1 MDSPRPSPA
10 DRDTLSRFLFE
21 HAEVRGEVVRLDATW
36 RAVLDSHPYP
46 EPVRNLLG
54 EMMAAAALLAATL
67 KFEGALIM
75 QMQGSGP
82 VTLAVVECTSEFHL
96 RATAK
101 WREDLV
107 PGDIA
112 ALLGQGKFVITI
124 DPKSSSQIY
133 QGIVALEGT
142 TVAEVLEHYMLQS
155 EQLET
160 RMWLASDGEQAC
172 GLLLQRLPE
181 NASPEIASEDTDA
194 WNRALNL
201 GNTLS
206 PSELL
211 HLPPREILHRLFH
224 EEDLRLFEPRPVSFR
239 CTCTRERVANMLR
252 LLGLDE
258 VHSIIEE
265 QGKIEVDC
273 EFCNRHYS
281 FDVVDAEQLF
291 AAEVVTQPGQTRH

>member
-1 MDSPRPSPA
+1 MDSLTPLPS
-10 DRDTLSRFLFE
+10 DRDTLTRFLFE
-21 HAEVRGEVVRLDATW
+21 HAEVRGEIVRLDATW
-36 RAVLDSHPYP
+36 RAVLACHDYP
-46 EPVRNLLG
+46 EPVRKLLG
-54 EMMAAAALLAATL
+54 EMMAAAALLVATL

-82 VTLAVVECTSEFHL
+82 VTLAVVECSSEFHL

-107 PGDIA
+107 PGDIS

-124 DPKSSSQIY
+124 DPKSSRQIY
-133 QGIVALEGT
+133 QGIVALEGDS
-142 TVAEVLEHYMLQS
+142 VAQVLEHYMLQS

-160 RMWLASDGEQAC
+160 RLWLVSDDEQAC

-181 NASPEIASEDTDA
+181 NASEDTDA

-201 GNTLS
+201 GNTLRI
-206 PSELL
+206 SELL
-211 HLPPREILHRLFH
+211 NLPPRAILHRLFH
-224 EEDLRLFEPRPVSFR
+224 EEDLRLFEPRLVSFR
-239 CTCTRERVANMLR
+239 CTCSRERVANMLR

-265 QGKIEVDC
+265 QGKIDVDC
-273 EFCNRHYS
+273 EFCNRHYH

-291 AAEVVTQPGQTRH
+291 AAEVVTQPGGTRH

>member
-1 MDSPRPSPA
+1 MDLHKLAAS
-10 DRDTLSRFLFE
+10 DRDTLTRFLFE
-21 HAEVRGEVVRLDATW
+21 HAPVRGEMVRLDATW
-36 RAVLDSHPYP
+36 RAVLANHEYP

-54 EMMAAAALLAATL
+54 EMMAAATLLAATL
-67 KFEGALIM
+67 KFEGSLIM

-82 VTLAVVECTSEFHL
+82 VTLAVVECSSEFHL

-101 WREDLV
+101 WRDDLV

-124 DPKSSSQIY
+124 DPKSNNQIY

-160 RMWLASDGEQAC
+160 RLWLASDGEQAC
-172 GLLLQRLPE
+172 GFLLQRLPE
-181 NASPEIASEDTDA
+181 QESQDADA

-206 PSELL
+206 ADDLL
-211 HLPPREILHRLFH
+211 QLPARTILHRLFH
-224 EEDLRLFEPRPVSFR
+224 EEDLRLFEARPVSFR
-239 CTCTRERVANMLR
+239 CTCSRERVANMLR

-258 VHSIIEE
+258 VHSILEE

-273 EFCNRHYS
+273 EFCNRHYH
-281 FDVVDAEQLF
+281 FDAVDAEQLF
-291 AAEVVTQPGQTRH
+291 AADVLTQPGATRH

>member
-1 MDSPRPSPA
+1 MDSLRLSPA
-10 DRDTLSRFLFE
+10 DHDTLTPFIFE
-21 HAEVRGEVVRLDATW
+21 HAEVRGEMVRLDATW
-36 RAVLDSHPYP
+36 RAVLENHDYP

-54 EMMAAAALLAATL
+54 EMMAAATLLAATL

-82 VTLAVVECTSEFHL
+82 VTLAVVECSSEYHL

-101 WREDLV
+101 WRDDLV

-112 ALLGQGKFVITI
+112 ALLGQGQFVITI
-124 DPKSSSQIY
+124 DPKSSAQIY

-160 RMWLASDGEQAC
+160 RLWLATDGEQAC
-172 GLLLQRLPE
+172 GFLLQRLPD
-181 NASPEIASEDTDA
+181 NAAEDADA

-201 GNTLS
+201 ANTLK
-206 PSELL
+206 PDELL
-211 HLPPREILHRLFH
+211 KLPAREILHRLFH
-224 EEDLRLFEPRPVSFR
+224 EEDLRLFDARPVAFR
-239 CTCTRERVANMLR
+239 CTCSRERVANMLR

-258 VHSIIEE
+258 VHSILEE
-265 QGKIEVDC
+265 QGKIAVDC
-273 EFCNRHYS
+273 EFCNRHYQ
-281 FDVVDAEQLF
+281 FDAVDAEQLF
-291 AAEVVTQPGQTRH
+291 AAEISTQPGSTRH

>member
-21 HAEVRGEVVRLDATW
+21 HAEVRGEIVRLDATW
-36 RAVLDSHPYP
+36 RAVLECHNYP

-54 EMMAAAALLAATL
+54 EMMAAAALLAATI

-75 QMQGSGP
+75 QMQGNGP
-82 VTLAVVECTSEFHL
+82 VTLLVVECSSEFHL

-160 RMWLASDGEQAC
+160 RLWLASDGEQAC

-181 NASPEIASEDTDA
+181 NASEDTDA

-206 PSELL
+206 SPELL
-211 HLPPREILHRLFH
+211 NLPPREILHRLFH

-265 QGKIEVDC
+265 QGNIDVDC

-291 AAEVVTQPGQTRH
+291 AAEVVTQPGSTRH

>member
-1 MDSPRPSPA
+1 MEASKLLAP
-10 DRDTLSRFLFE
+10 DRDTLTRFLFE
-21 HAEVRGEVVRLDATW
+21 HAEVRGEIVRLDATW
-36 RAVLDSHPYP
+36 RAVLANHDYP
-46 EPVRNLLG
+46 EPIRSLLG

-67 KFEGALIM
+67 KFEGSLIM

-82 VTLAVVECTSEFHL
+82 VTLAVVECSSDFHL

-101 WREDLV
+101 WRDDLA

-112 ALLGQGKFVITI
+112 ALLGQGKFVISL
-124 DPKSSSQIY
+124 DPKNGNQIY
-133 QGIVALEGT
+133 QGIVALEGA
-142 TVAEVLEHYMLQS
+142 TVAEVLEHYLLQS

-160 RMWLASDGEQAC
+160 RLWLAADGEQAC

-181 NASPEIASEDTDA
+181 KVSEDADA

-206 PSELL
+206 TEELL
-211 HLPPREILHRLFH
+211 HLPAREILHRLFH
-224 EEDLRLFEPRPVSFR
+224 EEDLRLFEPHPVSFR
-239 CTCTRERVANMLR
+239 CTCSRERVADMLR

-258 VHSIIEE
+258 VHSILVE

-273 EFCNRHYS
+273 EFCNRNYY
-281 FDVVDAEQLF
+281 FDAVDAEQLF
-291 AAEVVTQPGQTRH
+291 AAEVVTQPGTTRH

>member
-1 MDSPRPSPA
+1 MEPA
-10 DRDTLSRFLFE
+10 KLAASDRDTLTRFLFE
-21 HAEVRGEVVRLDATW
+21 HAPVRGEVVRLDATW
-36 RAVLDSHPYP
+36 RAVLANHAYP
-46 EPVRNLLG
+46 EPIRNLLG
-54 EMMAAAALLAATL
+54 EMMAAATLLAATL
-67 KFEGALIM
+67 KFDGSLIM

-82 VTLAVVECTSEFHL
+82 VTLAVVECSSEFHL

-101 WREDLV
+101 WRDDLV

-124 DPKSSSQIY
+124 DPKSSTQIY

-160 RMWLASDGEQAC
+160 RLWLASDGEQAC
-172 GLLLQRLPE
+172 GFLLQRLPE
-181 NASPEIASEDTDA
+181 QESQDADA

-206 PSELL
+206 SDELL
-211 HLPPREILHRLFH
+211 NLPAREILHRLFH

-239 CTCTRERVANMLR
+239 CTCSRERVANMLR

-258 VHSIIEE
+258 VHSILAE

-273 EFCNRHYS
+273 EFCNRHYA
-281 FDVVDAEQLF
+281 FDAVDAEQLF
-291 AAEVVTQPGQTRH
+291 AADVLTQPGSTRH